1 MKEKDTS
8 IIGLEFIDHFDVG
21 DIVRY
26 CGETFQD
33 CVELK
38 TGIILDIFSINIIDG
53 NFPHAKVYVMG
64 YDKQELVMLSNL
76 TLLYKVSD

>member
-1 MKEKDTS
+1 MSKRDTS
-8 IIGLEFIDHFDVG
+8 VIGVEFIEHYNIGDV
-21 DIVRY
+21 VRY

-33 CVELK
+33 CVEVK
-38 TGIILDIFSINIIDG
+38 TGIILDISSIYFDDG
-53 NFPHAKVYVMG
+53 NFPHAKIYVMG